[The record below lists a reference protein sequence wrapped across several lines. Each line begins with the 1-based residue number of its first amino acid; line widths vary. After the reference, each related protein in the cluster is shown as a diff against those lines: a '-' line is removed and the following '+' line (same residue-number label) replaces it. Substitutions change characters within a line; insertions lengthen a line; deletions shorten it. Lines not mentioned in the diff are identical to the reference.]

1 MHPWISNDFKNSYDF
16 KKLIQK
22 NHIHLVLIV
31 TMRVM
36 TSYDPLNTTISVR
49 GLTPTLLIG
58 KSKERKNMPF
68 REKLG
73 GADQGEEKY
82 M

>member
-1 MHPWISNDFKNSYDF
+1 MTLKIAMTLKNLY
-16 KKLIQK
+16 KK

-31 TMRVM
+31 IMRVM

-58 KSKERKNMPF
+58 KSKERENMPF

-73 GADQGEEKY
+73 GRIKGRKNICEY
-82 M
+82 I